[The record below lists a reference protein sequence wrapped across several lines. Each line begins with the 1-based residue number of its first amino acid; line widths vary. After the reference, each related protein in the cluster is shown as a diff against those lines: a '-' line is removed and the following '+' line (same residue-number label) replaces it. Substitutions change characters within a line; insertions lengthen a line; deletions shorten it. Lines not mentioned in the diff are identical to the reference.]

1 MGRRRGPPPALGVR
15 TKPSKR
21 DRPPPPGSIAS
32 IAAKLGN
39 YGLLLLL
46 FETPSGFAILSLDGV
61 QLYLPDA
68 IENIWSNFGTDYMAR
83 HVVWL
88 KQFRTFKD
96 KSSAIRSDTGVDR
109 KLAKLITRWR
119 RPGQM
124 LVVGKP
130 EYRTI
135 IETSMGIPCM
145 FDETVKELMWGL
157 QNIMHSLVP
166 KEKSELTTED
176 RLPMSRGLKM
186 FLDRKG
192 FDVKPEMVNERIVLS
207 ACALYD
213 CDHIE
218 QKHCANL
225 KYAGERLKDVSGID
239 TQGWSLLKVA
249 TALMVIRCPEYET
262 EGCDPEEMFTVD
274 ELSKFEDDAREYD
287 DKFIKRTVM
296 RIYYELVCAH
306 EARAA
311 HRAQLTS
318 LITKAKEA
326 YEEAHNS

>member
-1 MGRRRGPPPALGVR
+1 MGKRRGPPPALGVP
-15 TKPSKR
+15 TKR
-21 DRPPPPGSIAS
+21 GRPPPPGSIAS
-32 IAAKLGN
+32 IADKLGN

-46 FETPSGFAILSLDGV
+46 FETPSGFAILSFDGV

-68 IENIWSNFGTDYMAR
+68 MENIWSNFGTEYMAR

-88 KQFRTFKD
+88 KEFRTFKD

-135 IETSMGIPCM
+135 IETSMGIPCL
-145 FDETVKELMWGL
+145 FDETVMELMWGL
-157 QNIMHSLVP
+157 QNVMHSLVP
-166 KEKSELTTED
+166 KEKSELTIED

-225 KYAGERLKDVSGID
+225 KRAGERLKEVSGID
-239 TQGWSLLKVA
+239 TQDWSLQKVA
-249 TALMVIRCPEYET
+249 TALMVICWPEYET
-262 EGCDPEEMFTVD
+262 ELGDPEEMFTVD

-287 DKFIKRTVM
+287 GKFIKSRVM
-296 RIYYELVCAH
+296 RMHYELVCAH
-306 EARAA
+306 EARAS
-311 HRAQLTS
+311 HRVQLAS
-318 LITKAKEA
+318 LVTKAKEA
-326 YEEAHNS
+326 YEEAHKTS